1 MKMIQSILFEKP
13 GDQNTDVCI
22 DNELLQRT
30 IISVIEDNENE

>member
-13 GDQNTDVCI
+13 GDQNTFVCI